1 MTRKDS
7 KQLVETL
14 LATYDNNIKFSSSG
28 ERLAYERGILTGI
41 LASLI
46 YNDTYAAA
54 TIKKLVNDR
63 SQR

>member
-1 MTRKDS
+1 MTNKDS

-14 LATYDNNIKFSSSG
+14 LATYDNNSKFSSSAAQ
-28 ERLAYERGILTGI
+28 LAYERGVLTGI

-46 YNDTYAAA
+46 FNDTYAAT
-54 TIKKLVNDR
+54 TIKKLISDR

>member
-14 LATYDNNIKFSSSG
+14 LATYDNNIKFSSSS
-28 ERLAYERGILTGI
+28 ERLAYERGILTGL

-46 YNDTYAAA
+46 YNDTYAA
-54 TIKKLVNDR
+54 TIIKKLISDR

>member
-28 ERLAYERGILTGI
+28 ERLAYERGILTG
-41 LASLI
+41 LLTSLI
-46 YNDTYAAA
+46 YNDTYVTA
-54 TIKKLVNDR
+54 TIKKLISDR

>member
-1 MTRKDS
+1 MTNKDS

-14 LATYDNNIKFSSSG
+14 LSTYDINKFSSSG
-28 ERLAYERGILTGI
+28 ERLAYERGILTGL

>member
-1 MTRKDS
+1 MTNKDS

-14 LATYDNNIKFSSSG
+14 LSTYDINKFSSSG
-28 ERLAYERGILTGI
+28 EQLAYERGILTGI

-46 YNDTYAAA
+46 YNDTYAA
-54 TIKKLVNDR
+54 TIIKKLINDR

>member
-1 MTRKDS
+1 MTSKDS

-14 LATYDNNIKFSSSG
+14 LATYDNSKFSSSG

-41 LASLI
+41 LSSLI
-46 YNDTYAAA
+46 YNDTYAADV
-54 TIKKLVNDR
+54 IKKLISDR

>member
-1 MTRKDS
+1 MTNKDS

-14 LATYDNNIKFSSSG
+14 LSTYDINKFSSSG
-28 ERLAYERGILTGI
+28 ERLAYERGILTG
-41 LASLI
+41 LLTSLI

>member
-1 MTRKDS
+1 MTNKDS

-14 LATYDNNIKFSSSG
+14 LSTYDINKFSSSG
-28 ERLAYERGILTGI
+28 ERLAYERGVLTGI

-46 YNDTYAAA
+46 YNDTYAAT
-54 TIKKLVNDR
+54 TIKKLISDR

>member
-1 MTRKDS
+1 MTNKDS

-14 LATYDNNIKFSSSG
+14 LSTYDINKFSSSG
-28 ERLAYERGILTGI
+28 ERLAYERGILTG
-41 LASLI
+41 LLTSLI
-46 YNDTYAAA
+46 YNDTYVAA

>member
-14 LATYDNNIKFSSSG
+14 LATYDNNSKFSSSG
-28 ERLAYERGILTGI
+28 ERLAYERGILTGL

-46 YNDTYAAA
+46 YNDTYVAA
-54 TIKKLVNDR
+54 TIKKLISDR

>member
-14 LATYDNNIKFSSSG
+14 LATYDISKFSSSAAQM
-28 ERLAYERGILTGI
+28 AYERGVLTGI

-46 YNDTYAAA
+46 YNDTYAAEA
-54 TIKKLVNDR
+54 IKKLISDR